1 MRRFSNGRVG
11 PMDFLRRLAVPAVL
25 GVVLDAAAAGVGPA
39 EAQNAMNQNTT
50 SQNTTSQITT
60 GQRTAVLAARCA
72 QLISY
77 YDRYGVGRS
86 LHTDGRRNTTRMDAE
101 VECSRGQY
109 ARGIATMETLLK
121 AKKFPVPPPGP
132 SEIDYDE

>member
-1 MRRFSNGRVG
+1 MRFSSGRPG
-11 PMDFLRRLAVPAVL
+11 PMDLLRRLAVPAVL
-25 GVVLDAAAAGVGPA
+25 GLALDLALAGAGPAAAQSTM
-39 EAQNAMNQNTT
+39 AQNTPA
-50 SQNTTSQITT
+50 
-60 GQRTAVLAARCA
+60 LAARCA

-109 ARGIATMETLLK
+109 AQGVATMETLLK